1 MSQFAYRA
9 ALFGAALALLG
20 GAALGQSS
28 LPPFNVPLQPP
39 PEDSVVGDVII
50 EAPKFVERNRMG
62 VITQEMSLSV
72 RVPYNDLDMHTPTG
86 VAELDRR
93 VSAAAAY
100 VCIYGLLVLFA
111 IPAVNPRSTSLF
123 MDAAR
128 HGGLLGLLTY
138 GVYNFTCMSIY
149 SDYALDVALRD
160 TLWVGVLFT
169 LVTYATLK
177 LV

>member
-1 MSQFAYRA
+1 MDAKQYAV
-9 ALFGAALALLG
+9 ALIILALLDG
-20 GAALGQSS
+20 SWIKLNMTFYQDSIKAVQKHPLRVNPGA
-28 LPPFNVPLQPP
+28 
-39 PEDSVVGDVII
+39 
-50 EAPKFVERNRMG
+50 
-62 VITQEMSLSV
+62 
-72 RVPYNDLDMHTPTG
+72 
-86 VAELDRR
+86 
-93 VSAAAAY
+93 AAAAY

-160 TLWVGVLFT
+160 TLWGGVLFT

-177 LV
+177 LS